1 MSIHA
6 WFRLPR
12 VRRGLAVSLVVLST
26 GGLVLART
34 PAGAGARVTPDTR
47 VTLAG
52 GANSTTFRG
61 PGVSGRVALS
71 HGNVLAQGE
80 QRVFAEIDLK
90 ADVVDRAPVRAPLS
104 LALVLDTSGSM
115 GGEKIE
121 QAKQSAI
128 RLIREMRDDDEIAF
142 VRYASDTEVVQR
154 LSRVR
159 EVRESLIARVSQLS
173 ASGGTN
179 IPPALDAAVAA
190 LASASAG
197 RVRRVVLASDG
208 LDASRAQAERVAR
221 AAAVSGL
228 TVSSMGIG
236 LDFDEAYMGAVA
248 VAGHGNFAFVKDAA
262 ALATFLHRELE
273 ETATTVAQNVTAR
286 LRLPEGV
293 RFVQAIGADG
303 RVGSDGEL
311 ALSVG
316 SLFAG
321 DERRVV
327 VELGVSMPLG
337 AARGFEGMVSWSGV
351 SADTAT
357 ARFGGLGLRG
367 TDDPLA
373 VEAGRDGAVIANAV
387 SVLASLRQI
396 EAAEAYARG
405 DSGRAQ
411 ALVDQNERDLRAAA
425 SAAPAPAATALA
437 AQERSY
443 AEAKKT
449 FAKPRSEHTNA
460 AAKAGAARDFNNLG
474 RAAGY

>member
-34 PAGAGARVTPDTR
+34 PAGAGGRVTPDTR

-52 GANSTTFRG
+52 GANATTFRG
-61 PGVSGRVALS
+61 PGVSGRVAFS
-71 HGNVLAQGE
+71 HGSVLAQGE

-90 ADVVDRAPVRAPLS
+90 ADAAERAPVRAPLS
-104 LALVLDTSGSM
+104 LAVVLDTSGSM

-121 QAKQSAI
+121 QAKQAAI
-128 RLIREMRDDDEIAF
+128 KLIRDMRDDDEIAF
-142 VRYASDTEVVQR
+142 VRYASDAEVVQR
-154 LSRVR
+154 MARVR
-159 EVRESLIARVSQLS
+159 DVREALIARVSALS

-190 LASASAG
+190 LAGASAG
-197 RVRRVVLASDG
+197 RVKRVVLASDG
-208 LDASRAQAERVAR
+208 LDSSRAQAELIAR
-221 AAAVSGL
+221 NAAAGGL

-236 LDFDEAYMGAVA
+236 LDFDEAYMGGVA
-248 VAGHGNFAFVKDAA
+248 VAGRGNFAFVKDAS
-262 ALATFLHRELE
+262 ALATFLRRELE
-273 ETATTVAQNVTAR
+273 ETASTVAQNVTAR
-286 LRLPEGV
+286 LRLPEGA
-293 RFVQAIGADG
+293 RFVQAIGAEG
-303 RVGSDGEL
+303 RVGSGGEL

-327 VELGVSMPLG
+327 VELAVSAPLGVSRAFDG
-337 AARGFEGMVSWSGV
+337 AVSWSGF
-351 SADTAT
+351 AGDTAT
-357 ARFGGLGLRG
+357 ARFGGLTVKG

-373 VEAGRDGAVIANAV
+373 VEAGRDGAVVANAV

-405 DSGRAQ
+405 DGARAQ

-425 SAAPAPAATALA
+425 AAAPAPVATALA

-443 AEAKKT
+443 AESKKD
-449 FAKPRSEHTNA
+449 FAKPRSQHTNA

-474 RAAGY
+474 RSSKF